1 MSIPVKPESLYVPA
15 SVTAL
20 YNDVACYAIE
30 SGKRVRIRFD
40 LGHKEGNVLG
50 GAMANNLS
58 DEHSLSLYVDEKE
71 EAEETEAPAEDAEG
85 EDADD
90 GDEE

>member
-1 MSIPVKPESLYVPA
+1 MSIPVKAEGPDLPG

-40 LGHKEGNVLG
+40 LGHKEGQVLG
-50 GAMANNLS
+50 GALANNLS
-58 DEHSLSLYVDEKE
+58 DEHSLSLYVDPE
-71 EAEETEAPAEDAEG
+71 EDTEE

-90 GDEE
+90 GSET

>member
-40 LGHKEGNVLG
+40 LGHKEGQVLG

-58 DEHSLSLYVDEKE
+58 DEHSLELYVDEKN
-71 EAEETEAPAEDAEG
+71 ETEEDKALAEDAEG

>member
-30 SGKRVRIRFD
+30 NGKRVRIRYD
-40 LGHKEGNVLG
+40 LGHHEGNTLG
-50 GAMANNLS
+50 GAFSNSLS
-58 DEHSLSLYVDEKE
+58 DEHSLELYVDEKN
-71 EAEETEAPAEDAEG
+71 ETEEDVVPAEDSE

-90 GDEE
+90 GAEE

>member
-58 DEHSLSLYVDEKE
+58 DEHSLELYVDPE
-71 EAEETEAPAEDAEG
+71 EDTEEEDAE
-85 EDADD
+85 D
-90 GDEE
+90 GSEE

>member
-1 MSIPVKPESLYVPA
+1 MSIPVRAERPDVLA

-40 LGHKEGNVLG
+40 LGHKEGQVLG

-58 DEHSLSLYVDEKE
+58 DEHSLELYVDEKD
-71 EAEETEAPAEDAEG
+71 EAEEDEAPVEDSE
-85 EDADD
+85 EDVDD
-90 GDEE
+90 GAEE

>member
-50 GAMANNLS
+50 GAMANILS
-58 DEHSLSLYVDEKE
+58 DEHSLELYVDPE
-71 EAEETEAPAEDAEG
+71 EDTEEEDAE
-85 EDADD
+85 D
-90 GDEE
+90 GSEE

>member
-1 MSIPVKPESLYVPA
+1 MSIPVKPESLVVPA

-40 LGHKEGNVLG
+40 LGHKEGQVLG

-58 DEHSLSLYVDEKE
+58 DEHSLELYVDEKD
-71 EAEETEAPAEDAEG
+71 EAEEDEAPAEDSE

-90 GDEE
+90 GAEE